1 MNTEAARILAVDD
14 EPAVLGLLHHV
25 LEQENYQVLKAA
37 DGRAGLSLAKTE
49 QPDLILL
56 DINLPDISGID
67 VCRKLKADADTSRIP
82 VIFLTGAEQDESE
95 FRGFSAGAAD
105 FLRKPISRER
115 LCVRVRNV
123 LESKSATERLE
134 QQARDLAL
142 MNERLKESLIMQEQV
157 RRTLLQRDQILCAVN
172 YVAKTFLQTPRWQDV
187 IDEVLGYLGNTVNCE
202 HVYLRVFADS
212 VSPQQDYSWSR
223 QEQCGPKC
231 SSIELLSAWR
241 QPFSLLGA
249 GRPLIGVDN
258 VLPDEMRAELE
269 KNNIRTCLILPVYVA
284 QTVRGCLGF
293 DCSLAKRSWEAS
305 LVRAMMI
312 SADVIGIALQRS
324 QESEERRRLAAAIRE
339 FADCVLITDA
349 AGQIIYANPASRSV
363 TGWEPQEL
371 TGRDLSRLSGGEEQ
385 QPDWQEIF
393 ADAARQGQ
401 WHGELRS
408 CHKDG
413 SPYEESV
420 AVVPVKDSHGGMNG
434 FCVIRRDQTEK
445 KRLECIA
452 AAANLMENVGFVFS
466 GVRHELANPL
476 NSLKMAL
483 SVLRRQMDSLGR
495 EKIREF
501 LDRSM
506 GEIGRMEYLLSA
518 LKNFNLLEK
527 PQSVPFDLTAFIQKF
542 KRLHEQDLRH
552 KGIRLELSSE
562 GALHCLADERIL
574 HQVLLNLLVN
584 SVNALKKQL
593 SPVISI
599 SLARSKPQ
607 CVQIRFQDNGCGF
620 TQQVREQLFKPFFT
634 TRINGTG
641 LGLTIV
647 KKMLT
652 AMNCTV
658 TMDGKEGAGAWA
670 VITLPEAVPSEERAR
685 KEKEQA

>member
-1 MNTEAARILAVDD
+1 
-14 EPAVLGLLHHV
+14 
-25 LEQENYQVLKAA
+25 
-37 DGRAGLSLAKTE
+37 
-49 QPDLILL
+49 
-56 DINLPDISGID
+56 
-67 VCRKLKADADTSRIP
+67 
-82 VIFLTGAEQDESE
+82 
-95 FRGFSAGAAD
+95 
-105 FLRKPISRER
+105 
-115 LCVRVRNV
+115 
-123 LESKSATERLE
+123 
-134 QQARDLAL
+134 
-142 MNERLKESLIMQEQV
+142 MQEQV
-157 RRTLLQRDQILCAVN
+157 RRNLLQRDQILCAVN

-212 VSPQQDYSWSR
+212 TSPQQDYSWLR
-223 QEQCGPKC
+223 QEQSGPAC
-231 SSIELLSAWR
+231 SSIDLLSAW
-241 QPFSLLGA
+241 QHPFSLLEA
-249 GRPLIGVDN
+249 GRPLIGVDSA
-258 VLPDEMRAELE
+258 LPDDVRAELE

-284 QTVRGCLGF
+284 QSVRGCLGF
-293 DCSLAKRSWEAS
+293 DCSLTKRSWEAS

-312 SADVIGIALQRS
+312 SADVIGTAVQRS

-339 FADCVLITDA
+339 FADSVLITDA
-349 AGQIIYANPASRSV
+349 AGKILYANPASRV
-363 TGWEPQEL
+363 ITGWEPQEL
-371 TGRDLSRLSGGEEQ
+371 AGRTLSGLTGGEEKQ
-385 QPDWQEIF
+385 NWPEIF
-393 ADAARQGQ
+393 ASAKWQGQ
-401 WHGELRS
+401 WHGELRGR
-408 CHKDG
+408 HKDG
-413 SPYEESV
+413 FLYDESV
-420 AVVPVKDSHGGMNG
+420 TVVPVKDSHGEMSS

-527 PQSVPFDLTAFIQKF
+527 PQPTPLDLTAFIQKF

-552 KGIRLELSSE
+552 KGIRLELSTE
-562 GALHCLADERIL
+562 GALHCLADERVL
-574 HQVLLNLLVN
+574 HQVLLNLLTN
-584 SVNALKKQL
+584 SVNALKKRL
-593 SPVISI
+593 SPIIAI

-607 CVQIRFQDNGCGF
+607 CVQIRFQDNGSGF
-620 TQQVREQLFKPFFT
+620 PQHVREQLFKPFFT

-658 TMDGKEGAGAWA
+658 TLDGKEGAGAWA
-670 VITLPEAVPSEERAR
+670 VITLPEAALLEERAG
-685 KEKEQA
+685 KELP

>member
-25 LEQENYQVLKAA
+25 LEQEKYQVLKAA
-37 DGRAGLSLAKTE
+37 DGRAGLNLAKTE
-49 QPDLILL
+49 HPDLILL
-56 DINLPDISGID
+56 DINLPDISGFD
-67 VCRKLKADADTSRIP
+67 VCRKLKADADTLGIP

-95 FRGFSAGAAD
+95 FRSFGAGAAD
-105 FLRKPISRER
+105 FLRKPISKDR

-123 LESKSATERLE
+123 LQSKMATEKLA

-142 MNERLKESLIMQEQV
+142 TNERLKESLIMQEQV
-157 RRTLLQRDQILCAVN
+157 RRNLLQRDQILCAVN

-187 IDEVLGYLGNTVNCE
+187 ISEILSYLGGTVNCE
-202 HVYLRVFADS
+202 HVYLRIFAEDTTE
-212 VSPQQDYSWSR
+212 QQDYSWAR
-223 QEQCGPKC
+223 PDCPPEC
-231 SSIELLSAWR
+231 SSIDLLAGWR
-241 QPFSLLGA
+241 SPAAALKT
-249 GRPLIGVDN
+249 GRPLIGVDSALPAS
-258 VLPDEMRAELE
+258 VLEEME
-269 KNNIRTCLILPVYVA
+269 KHNIRTCLILPVYVG
-284 QTVRGCLGF
+284 QNVRGCLGF
-293 DCSLAKRSWEAS
+293 DCSLAKRSWESS

-312 SADVIGIALQRS
+312 SADVIGTALQRS

-339 FADCVLITDA
+339 FADCVLITDPE
-349 AGQIIYANPASRSV
+349 GQIIYANPASQSV
-363 TGWEPQEL
+363 TGWPPEEL
-371 TGRDLSRLSGGEEQ
+371 VGSKLSNLPGGGEEQ
-385 QPDWQEIF
+385 PTWPELF
-393 ADAARQGQ
+393 NCAARNGQ
-401 WHGELRS
+401 WHGELS
-408 CHKDG
+408 SYHKDG
-413 SPYEESV
+413 SLYEELA
-420 AVVPVKDSHGGMNG
+420 AVVPVKDGQGQMSSY
-434 FCVIRRDQTEK
+434 CVIRRDQTEK

-506 GEIGRMEYLLSA
+506 GEINRMEYLLSA
-518 LKNFNLLEK
+518 LKNFNLLENQQ
-527 PQSVPFDLTAFIQKF
+527 PAPLDLTAFVQKF

-552 KGIRLELSSE
+552 KGIRLELVAE
-562 GALHCLADERIL
+562 GVLFCLADERAL
-574 HQVLLNLLVN
+574 HQVLLNLLTN
-584 SVNALKKQL
+584 SVNALKKQA

-607 CVQIRFQDNGCGF
+607 CIQLRFQDNGCGF
-620 TQQVREQLFKPFFT
+620 SPHVRKQLFKPFFT

-658 TMDGKEGAGAWA
+658 TMDGQEGKGAL
-670 VITLPEAVPSEERAR
+670 VEITLPEAAPPDTTAEFPG
-685 KEKEQA
+685 K

>member
-56 DINLPDISGID
+56 DINLPDISGLE
-67 VCRKLKADADTSRIP
+67 VCRKLKADAETLRIP
-82 VIFLTGAEQDESE
+82 VIFLTGEEQDESE
-95 FRGFSAGAAD
+95 FHSFGAGAAD

-123 LESKSATERLE
+123 LDSKAATEKLE

-142 MNERLKESLIMQEQV
+142 TNERLKESLIMQEQV
-157 RRTLLQRDQILCAVN
+157 RRNLLQRDQILCAVN

-187 IDEVLGYLGNTVNCE
+187 ISEVLSYLGGTVNCE
-202 HVYLRVFADS
+202 HVYLRVFADGA
-212 VSPQQDYSWSR
+212 VPQQEYSWSR
-223 QEQCGPKC
+223 KDIGAPDC
-231 SSIELLSAWR
+231 SSIDLLATWR
-241 QPFSLLGA
+241 HPTALLKNGK
-249 GRPLIGVDN
+249 PLIGADSMA
-258 VLPDEMRAELE
+258 LPDSALNELE
-269 KNNIRTCLILPVYVA
+269 KHHIRTYLILPVYIA

-312 SADVIGIALQRS
+312 SADVIGTALQRS
-324 QESEERRRLAAAIRE
+324 QESEERRRLAAAIHE
-339 FADCVLITDA
+339 FADSVLITDA
-349 AGQIIYANPASRSV
+349 EGGITYANPSSQAV
-363 TGWEPQEL
+363 TGWKPDEL
-371 TGRDLSRLSGGEEQ
+371 AGRSLSGLPTDEEEK
-385 QPDWQEIF
+385 PDWQEIF
-393 ADAARQGQ
+393 ATAAKQGQ
-401 WHGELRS
+401 WHGERRS
-408 CHKDG
+408 RHKDG
-413 SPYEESV
+413 SLYDESV
-420 AVVPVKDSHGGMNG
+420 AAVPVKDEQGQVSS

-445 KRLECIA
+445 KRLESIA

-483 SVLRRQMDSLGR
+483 SVLRRQMDTLGR

-506 GEIGRMEYLLSA
+506 GEISRMEYLLSA

-527 PQSVPFDLTAFIQKF
+527 PQAAPLDLTAFVQKF

-552 KGIRLELSSE
+552 KGIRLELATE
-562 GALHCLADERIL
+562 GALHCLTDERAL
-574 HQVLLNLLVN
+574 HQVLLNLLTN
-584 SVNALKKQL
+584 SVNALKKQSNPL
-593 SPVISI
+593 ISI

-607 CVQIRFQDNGCGF
+607 CVQLRFQDNGCGF
-620 TQQVREQLFKPFFT
+620 SPQVRRQLFKPFFT

-652 AMNCTV
+652 AMNGTV
-658 TMDGKEGAGAWA
+658 VIDGKEGEGAWA
-670 VITLPEAVPSEERAR
+670 VITLPETPPPENGAQRVCRS
-685 KEKEQA
+685 